1 MITFKDY
8 LEHNHPEVLDEAWW
22 HGALAGLGLMTG
34 FAGGPSA
41 QAASSGSPITTTI
54 RNYKGD
60 KEAPVILSQKFDK
73 IYIGYTSDLIDR
85 FMSHNKLSTK
95 GFTANFRPWKVIYVE
110 FIENKS
116 MALTREKQL
125 KSARGR
131 IFCREQ
137 IVL

>member
-1 MITFKDY
+1 MY
-8 LEHNHPEVLDEAWW
+8 VVYVL
-22 HGALAGLGLMTG
+22 H
-34 FAGGPSA
+34 
-41 QAASSGSPITTTI
+41 
-54 RNYKGD
+54 
-60 KEAPVILSQKFDK
+60 SQKFDK

>member
-1 MITFKDY
+1 
-8 LEHNHPEVLDEAWW
+8 
-22 HGALAGLGLMTG
+22 
-34 FAGGPSA
+34 
-41 QAASSGSPITTTI
+41 
-54 RNYKGD
+54 
-60 KEAPVILSQKFDK
+60 
-73 IYIGYTSDLIDR
+73 
-85 FMSHNKLSTK
+85 MSHNKLSTK

>member
-1 MITFKDY
+1 MFVVY
-8 LEHNHPEVLDEAWW
+8 VL
-22 HGALAGLGLMTG
+22 H
-34 FAGGPSA
+34 
-41 QAASSGSPITTTI
+41 
-54 RNYKGD
+54 
-60 KEAPVILSQKFDK
+60 SQKFDK

-85 FMSHNKLSTK
+85 FKSHNTLSTK

-110 FIENKS
+110 FIDNKS
-116 MALTREKQL
+116 MALVREKQL

>member
-1 MITFKDY
+1 MDGSY
-8 LEHNHPEVLDEAWW
+8 PP
-22 HGALAGLGLMTG
+22 
-34 FAGGPSA
+34 AGGRRFE
-41 QAASSGSPITTTI
+41 SGPRYKAIRQKKDNLEISCLFCLTI
-54 RNYKGD
+54 KSKSMY
-60 KEAPVILSQKFDK
+60 VVYVLHSQKFDK

-110 FIENKS
+110 FIDNKS
-116 MALTREKQL
+116 MALVREKQL